1 MTTSMLF
8 VLALLSASI
17 VLFATE
23 KLRVDIVAL
32 LIVVALL
39 GSGILTA
46 DEALRGFS
54 NTATVT
60 IAAMFVL
67 SAGLFKTGAVNFM
80 GELLGRVA
88 RKSFPI
94 ALISIMISIGVISMF
109 INNTAAVAI
118 FLPIVLG
125 VAKETRMSTSKLLMP
140 LSFASML
147 GGTCTLIGTSTNI
160 LVSSIA
166 EQSGIEPFRMFEFS
180 VLGLIL
186 FVAGTAYM
194 LTIGVRMIPER
205 RPAGDLVE
213 AFGMN
218 HYLAEVV
225 LQPGGPS
232 VDVALMDSSIVRDL
246 DIDVLEVRRKS
257 RQILL
262 PSPYLVLRAD
272 DVLRVRGDVEKI
284 RKLQEKE
291 GVELRT
297 EIAIKEGD
305 LTTEETVLVEAV
317 IAPNSTFVGRSVEEV
332 QLRNILGATAL
343 AIRHR
348 NELLHENLRTA
359 TLRAGDALLLEIRR
373 NRLPALKAHADFV
386 LVSEVDTPTFRKRKV
401 IPALVIVAAVVGF
414 AAFGV
419 LPILATA
426 IIGSV
431 LMIVT
436 RCIEAEEAYDA
447 IDWQV
452 IVLLAGVLSLGVA
465 LEKTGAAALLS
476 TGIVSSVGHWGP
488 VAIVSAFFAVTSLLT
503 AVMSNGATAAL
514 LAPVAISTA
523 AALGISARPLLMA
536 VTFAA
541 SVSFMTPVGYQ
552 TNTIIYGPGQYRFA
566 DFLKVGTPLNII
578 VWIISTIMIPIIWPF

>member
-1 MTTSMLF
+1 MLF
-8 VLALLSASI
+8 VLALLTASI

-46 DEALRGFS
+46 DEALRGFG

-88 RKSFPI
+88 RKSFTI
-94 ALISIMISIGVISMF
+94 ALISIMISIGIISMF

-125 VAKETRMSTSKLLMP
+125 VARETRMSTSKLLMP

-166 EQSGIEPFRMFEFS
+166 EQAGIEPFRMFEFT

-218 HYLAEVV
+218 HYLAEVI

-262 PSPYLVLRAD
+262 PSPYLVLRAG

-297 EIAIKEGD
+297 DIALKEGD

-317 IAPNSTFVGRSVEEV
+317 IAPNSTFVGRSVQEV

-401 IPALVIVAAVVGF
+401 IPALVIVASVVGF

-431 LMIVT
+431 LMIIT

-566 DFLKVGTPLNII
+566 DFLKVGTPLNVI

>member
-1 MTTSMLF
+1 MLF
-8 VLALLSASI
+8 VLALLVTAV

-39 GSGILTA
+39 GSGILTP
-46 DEALRGFS
+46 DEALRGFG

-94 ALISIMISIGVISMF
+94 ALVSIMVSIGIISMF

-125 VAKETRMSTSKLLMP
+125 VARETRMSTSKLLMP

-180 VLGLIL
+180 ILGLIL
-186 FVAGTAYM
+186 FAAGTAYM
-194 LTIGVRMIPER
+194 LTIGVRLIPER

-218 HYLAEVV
+218 HYLAEVI

-246 DIDVLEVRRKS
+246 DIDVLEVRRQS

-401 IPALVIVAAVVGF
+401 IPSLLIVASVVGF

-426 IIGSV
+426 LIGSV
-431 LMIVT
+431 LMVVT

-465 LEKTGAAALLS
+465 LEKTGAAALIS

-523 AALGISARPLLMA
+523 AALGVSPRPLLMA

-578 VWIISTIMIPIIWPF
+578 VWIISTIAIPIIWPF